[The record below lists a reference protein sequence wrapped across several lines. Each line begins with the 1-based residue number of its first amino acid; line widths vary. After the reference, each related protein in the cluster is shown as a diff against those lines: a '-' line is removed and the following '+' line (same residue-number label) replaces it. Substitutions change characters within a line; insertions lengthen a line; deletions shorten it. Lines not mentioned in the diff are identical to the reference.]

1 MIKIVLIG
9 SGNIAFHLIQKI
21 TNTEGLFLAQV
32 FARNTNDI
40 ALNYPNL
47 SVTNIWKELKEADV
61 YILAVSDNAIE
72 EVSNQI
78 PFENKLV
85 VHTAGSVAM
94 TQLSIKNRRGVLY
107 PVQTFSKNKIID
119 FSKVT
124 FCIEADNQN
133 DYQILEEIT
142 KLLSAKSIQLNS
154 EQRLALH
161 ISAVFVSNFTN
172 HMCHLAN
179 EICQQN
185 NIDFDLLKPLIIET
199 AQKVNILSPLEAQ
212 TGPAIRNDFQ
222 TIQKHT
228 DFLSENNL
236 KNIYQLITTSI
247 QQTHG
252 KEL

>member
-1 MIKIVLIG
+1 MINIVLIG

-40 ALNYPNL
+40 VLNYPNL
-47 SVTNIWKELKEADV
+47 SVTKIWKELKEADV
-61 YILAVSDNAIE
+61 YILAVSDNAIDK
-72 EVSNQI
+72 VSNQI
-78 PFENKLV
+78 PFENKLI

-94 TQLSIKNRRGVLY
+94 TELSTKNRRGVLY
-107 PVQTFSKNKIID
+107 PAQTFSKNKIVD

-124 FCIEADNQN
+124 FCIETENQN

-172 HMCHLAN
+172 HMYHLAN

-185 NIDFDLLKPLIIET
+185 NLDFDLLKPLIIET
-199 AQKVNILSPLEAQ
+199 AQKVNMLSPLEAQ